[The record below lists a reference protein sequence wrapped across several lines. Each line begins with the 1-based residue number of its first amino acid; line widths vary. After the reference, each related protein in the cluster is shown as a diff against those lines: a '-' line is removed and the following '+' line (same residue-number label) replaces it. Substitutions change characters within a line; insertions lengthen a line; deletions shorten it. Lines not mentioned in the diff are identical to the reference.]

1 MYKDIKWY
9 FSVTVLYASLVFL
22 FAAPISHKLTQILA
36 MR

>member
-1 MYKDIKWY
+1 MYKNIKWY
-9 FSVTVLYASLVFL
+9 VSVTLIYTSLVFL